1 MGVGVLVVFC
11 PINWNLSLMS
21 EITEI
26 ETERLLL
33 RQFCQSDIDA
43 FAAFS
48 AEEESMRYIGGAC
61 DREEAWRRMAI
72 NIGHWALRGFGPW
85 AVEEKSTGTFIGR
98 VGMWHPET
106 WPGPE
111 TVWSLVA
118 AKRGQ
123 GFATEAA
130 RATIQYAFH
139 QLGLVQVP
147 SIIHPKNI
155 ASIRVAERVGQR
167 RTGEW
172 MRKGTQRLV
181 YTINR
186 E

>member
-1 MGVGVLVVFC
+1 
-11 PINWNLSLMS
+11 
-21 EITEI
+21 
-26 ETERLLL
+26 
-33 RQFCQSDIDA
+33 
-43 FAAFS
+43 
-48 AEEESMRYIGGAC
+48 
-61 DREEAWRRMAI
+61 
-72 NIGHWALRGFGPW
+72 
-85 AVEEKSTGTFIGR
+85 
-98 VGMWHPET
+98 MWQPET

-111 TVWSLVA
+111 TVWSLVP

-147 SIIHPKNI
+147 SIIHPKII